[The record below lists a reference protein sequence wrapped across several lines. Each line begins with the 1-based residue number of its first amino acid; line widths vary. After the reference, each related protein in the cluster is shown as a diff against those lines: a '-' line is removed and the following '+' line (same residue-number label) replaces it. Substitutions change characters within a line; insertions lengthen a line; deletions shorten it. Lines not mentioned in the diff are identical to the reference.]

1 MRKLLA
7 IMLVLS
13 LFVVVGCT
21 PTVEDEYSQGA
32 TATTV
37 KIGNAADTNGT
48 YSFIGGPFNNGLK
61 AYLKRINDAGGVNG
75 RAIEFVERPSDF
87 FNVPAGIAAVEE
99 LVEDD
104 KIFALVG
111 HFGSFTVAA
120 TLPYVREQ
128 GIPMVY
134 AATGIA
140 DLFREKAVN
149 DERGVFPVQPV
160 YQTEGQ
166 WMVSKVK
173 EVFPN
178 ATRIGVFYT
187 DDEAGQNLRWG
198 VVQRAR
204 ALGITVVARQTPLTG
219 TNITPASQVT
229 SMKAENVDVIIAAMN
244 QGPFIQLANELATQN
259 VGKPLFTSYVSSN
272 VTVTTAL
279 KGATGS
285 VGNKF
290 DIYAGA
296 WVDITGDNA
305 ANYAQFVADVTA
317 FGQEALAT
325 NAFAMAG
332 WIAAHYFVE
341 GLGRV
346 EGVLTWDKFITA
358 MESAPI
364 KNPLGGSID
373 YSDGKRWGT
382 MEMSLLKS
390 DPTAPLGWVERLPL
404 SGIAG

>member
-7 IMLVLS
+7 IMIALS
-13 LFVVVGCT
+13 LFVVAGCT
-21 PTVEDEYSQGA
+21 PAQEDEYAQGV
-32 TATTV
+32 TDTTI

-48 YSFIGGPFNNGLK
+48 YSFIGGPFNHGLK
-61 AYLKRINDAGGVNG
+61 AYLKRINDAGGVDG
-75 RAIEFVERPSDF
+75 RTIEFVEKPSDF

-99 LVEDD
+99 LVEDE

-120 TLPYVREQ
+120 TLPYIREQ

-149 DERGVFPVQPV
+149 DERVVFPVQPV

-166 WMVSKVK
+166 WMVAKVK

-178 ATRIGVFYT
+178 ATKIGVFYT

-198 VVQRAR
+198 VVQQAR
-204 ALGITVVARQTPLTG
+204 ALGLTVVSQQTPLTG

-229 SMKAENVDVIIAAMN
+229 AMKAANVDVVIAAMN
-244 QGPFIQLANELATQN
+244 QGPFIQLATELATQN

-279 KGATGS
+279 KGPTGP
-285 VGNKF
+285 VGTKF

-305 ANYAQFVADVTA
+305 ANYTQFVNDMTA
-317 FGQEALAT
+317 YGQAALAT

-341 GLGRV
+341 GLDRV
-346 EGVLTWDKFITA
+346 EGVVTWEKFITA

-364 KNPLGGSID
+364 KNPLGGTID

-382 MEMSLLKS
+382 MEMSLLKA
-390 DPTAPLGWVERLPL
+390 DPTQALGWIQELPL
-404 SGIAG
+404 SGITG